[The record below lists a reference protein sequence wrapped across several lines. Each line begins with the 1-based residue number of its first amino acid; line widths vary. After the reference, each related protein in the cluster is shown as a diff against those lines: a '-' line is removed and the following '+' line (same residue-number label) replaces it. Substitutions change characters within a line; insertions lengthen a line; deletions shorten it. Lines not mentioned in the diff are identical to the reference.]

1 MWEGRGCQVSK
12 NKFEKYSKEF
22 TGGLFIIATNDLPPF
37 ADSESALHNTQWLPM
52 QARCEIVHL
61 QGAKEGTT
69 PFPYDVY
76 TLAKA
81 IQHRVNHWPLI
92 EC

>member
-1 MWEGRGCQVSK
+1 
-12 NKFEKYSKEF
+12 
-22 TGGLFIIATNDLPPF
+22 
-37 ADSESALHNTQWLPM
+37 M
-52 QARCEIVHL
+52 QARCEVVHL
-61 QGAKEGTT
+61 QGAKDGTT

-81 IQHRVNHWPLI
+81 IQYRVNHWPLI